1 MQTPAPLPLDIPLLF
16 LILLV
21 ELLFG
26 IGFNKLVEWAHQ
38 HNLWHVSVSVVF
50 GVAGTLVIPSVA
62 FLSVSVPFWQVS
74 LIFGACFVASGI
86 PMIAGGTQR
95 TVKESHHRRPLPN
108 HAMRVR
114 DDAVMQIK
122 AILDKI
128 VNGGVEVVKVV
139 NDLHEIVG
147 KLKSM

>member
-108 HAMRVR
+108 YAMRIR
-114 DDAVMQIK
+114 DDVVMEISK
-122 AILDKI
+122 MLDEMVNEGVTLALVVHRWHKI
-128 VNGGVEVVKVV
+128 IGR
-139 NDLHEIVG
+139 
-147 KLKSM
+147 LKSM